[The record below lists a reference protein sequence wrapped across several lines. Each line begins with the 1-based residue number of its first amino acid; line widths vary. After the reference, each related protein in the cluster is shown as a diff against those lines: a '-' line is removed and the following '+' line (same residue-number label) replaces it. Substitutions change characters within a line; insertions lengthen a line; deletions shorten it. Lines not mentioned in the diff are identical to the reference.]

1 MPNDRGPIY
10 LETLMGRFPVEP
22 WNTYSNLLFLALIV
36 FWFFRVRRNVRNHRF
51 IAYSLPVFVL
61 GWVGGTVY
69 HATRSHNVWL
79 FLDFGPIALLAFAAA
94 VFFWRRQ
101 GVWWLVAPF
110 LVAGPPALVGAAASV
125 LDFSRTAGPWLG
137 FSTLALT
144 ILIPVMVGLARTR
157 WQDVSLVAGALVGF
171 AVAVGFRSIDLSVPI
186 AFLPMGTHWLWH
198 SFGAAATH
206 LLMLYIYRGDRREAA
221 GTVDSREAAGGAAA
235 ISEAAR

>member
-36 FWFFRVRRNVRNHRF
+36 FWFFRVRRDVRDHRF

-61 GWVGGTVY
+61 GWAGGTVY

-94 VFFWRRQ
+94 IFFWRRQ
-101 GVWWLVAPF
+101 RAPWLVAPL
-110 LVAGPPALVGAAASV
+110 LVIGPVAAIGFAAST
-125 LDFSRTAGPWLG
+125 LDGFRAGPWLG
-137 FSTLALT
+137 FSTLALS
-144 ILIPVMVGLARTR
+144 ILMPVLVNLARTR
-157 WQDVSLVAGALVGF
+157 WKDFALVAGALVGF
-171 AVAVGFRSIDLSVPI
+171 AVAVTFRSIDLRVPI

-198 SFGAAATH
+198 SFGAVAVH
-206 LLMLYIYRGDRREAA
+206 LLMLYIYRGDQRLAA
-221 GTVDSREAAGGAAA
+221 GLVDRRAGAGALAHT
-235 ISEAAR
+235 